1 MWGGKAD
8 ALVDAIG
15 AAKFQAWFA
24 DTAMEAGVLKV
35 PRAFAAN
42 WIAGHYAGDL
52 RRLYGD
58 IKIEVTS

>member
-1 MWGGKAD
+1 
-8 ALVDAIG
+8 
-15 AAKFQAWFA
+15 
-24 DTAMEAGVLKV
+24 MEAGVLKV

-58 IKIEVTS
+58 LKIEVMG